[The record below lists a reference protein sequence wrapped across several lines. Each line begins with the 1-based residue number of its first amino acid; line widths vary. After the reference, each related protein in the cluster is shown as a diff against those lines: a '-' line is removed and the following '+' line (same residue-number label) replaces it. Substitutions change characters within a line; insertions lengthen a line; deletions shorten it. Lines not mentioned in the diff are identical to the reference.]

1 MRLRAFFASLVLTTL
16 LGLLPSCVTIAPYQ
30 RELLARPSMNPDE
43 FESSEGGFQA
53 HVFQSREGAAGGL
66 GTTGGGCGCN

>member
-1 MRLRAFFASLVLTTL
+1 MRLRAILAALVLTSFV
-16 LGLLPSCVTIAPYQ
+16 GLLPSCVSVAPYQ
-30 RELLARPSMNPDE
+30 RELLARPAMNPGDYE
-43 FESSEGGFQA
+43 ATEGGFQA